1 MTKPKTIAIYGGS
14 FDPFSSGHAAV
25 IRWLIEKCHV
35 GLHEVWVLPTVNH
48 AFDKG
53 LLPYETRELMVG
65 LALDEMYRQS
75 LFGTV
80 NKRKAIKVV
89 KREEK
94 YTVETLEAL
103 HAEYPDYTFHL
114 VLGAD
119 IQAETDKW
127 ERWDDVVK
135 LATPMW
141 VTREGYVEAEDTHI
155 IDAPEVS
162 SSSIRERLSRSDL
175 TYLVGIGA
183 DLPKTVLEYITTKE
197 LYGYK
202 KAVDTRS
209 VLSIETVDLPVAVV
223 TDKFK
228 PGVSFSLIGPFSQ
241 ILGVSSCRV
250 GSLDKPGIQFTVLRD
265 TAKDN
270 RAQTTLR
277 SAVRAW
283 QERQTLARHR
293 GKEFTDDQPEL
304 VPAQGPGIAYLVR
317 GGEPVEGFIAGDL
330 IGQVGDIWFFN
341 SSGSGGIFGGLFGF

>member
-1 MTKPKTIAIYGGS
+1 
-14 FDPFSSGHAAV
+14 
-25 IRWLIEKCHV
+25 
-35 GLHEVWVLPTVNH
+35 
-48 AFDKG
+48 
-53 LLPYETRELMVG
+53 
-65 LALDEMYRQS
+65 MYRENV
-75 LFGTV
+75 FGHGASR
-80 NKRKAIKVV
+80 RKAIKVV
-89 KREEK
+89 KRSEK
-94 YTVETLEAL
+94 YTVETLEQL
-103 HAEYPDYTFHL
+103 HAAFPEHTFHL

-127 ERWDDVVK
+127 ERWEDVIK

-141 VTREGYVEAEDTHI
+141 VTREGYVEAEDTHS

-162 SSSIRERLSRSDL
+162 SSSIRERLRRSDL

-202 KAVDTRS
+202 KAVDTAS
-209 VLSIETVDLPVAVV
+209 VISIETVDLPVAVV

-228 PGVSFSLIGPFSQ
+228 PGVAFSLIGPFSQ

-250 GSLDKPGIQFTVLRD
+250 GSLDKPGIRFTVLRD

-270 RAQTTLR
+270 RAQKALR
-277 SAVRAW
+277 SDIRAW
-283 QERQTLARHR
+283 QERKTLARHG

-317 GGEPVEGFIAGDL
+317 GGEPVEGFITGDL
-330 IGQVGDIWFFN
+330 IGDVGDLWFFS
-341 SSGSGGIFGGLFGF
+341 SSGSGLFGGLFGF